1 MWRSMTNQSELVTEA
16 AINAAIKAR
25 WFYANKVLFT
35 SGSIS
40 LDDSTRSQLTAAAPL
55 IAAEAN
61 RLAAKT
67 LRAKRESKQVGYVT
81 REERDYLDGI
91 EDAQET
97 LELLADEWEGKA
109 NGS

>member
-40 LDDSTRSQLTAAAPL
+40 LDDSTRIQLTAAAPL
-55 IAAEAN
+55 IAAQAL
-61 RLAAKT
+61 RLAAQMVEPGKVRPAAAISSFRYGD
-67 LRAKRESKQVGYVT
+67 LMR
-81 REERDYLDGI
+81 
-91 EDAQET
+91 
-97 LELLADEWEGKA
+97 LADEWEGKA